1 MVIPVFYNLLRY
13 IPQVNGCKSHL
24 LLHINT
30 LLNRFDHCVKQTAH
44 LKLGRVGRV
53 RFCVQQVRRCHPRSA
68 KDFGTERARF
78 VPSPALTSAPYG
90 RIMHATIGLARR
102 LHRHNDT
109 IISII
114 LVQMGSS
121 T

>member
-1 MVIPVFYNLLRY
+1 MVIPAFYKLPRY

-53 RFCVQQVRRCHPRSA
+53 RFCVQQGGATHVRRRTSALNGRALFRRPRSPPLHT
-68 KDFGTERARF
+68 G
-78 VPSPALTSAPYG
+78 ALCT
-90 RIMHATIGLARR
+90 L
-102 LHRHNDT
+102 
-109 IISII
+109 
-114 LVQMGSS
+114 Q
-121 T
+121 